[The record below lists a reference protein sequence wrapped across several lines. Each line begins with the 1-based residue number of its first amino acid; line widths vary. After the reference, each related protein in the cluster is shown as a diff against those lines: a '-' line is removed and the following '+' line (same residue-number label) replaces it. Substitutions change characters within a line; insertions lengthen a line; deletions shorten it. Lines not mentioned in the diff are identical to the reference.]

1 MEPIFDSLAK
11 STKTLMFK
19 EPFYGMFLISL
30 NKDTSES
37 IPTACVSKNNIN
49 CQLTINPNYWNGLD
63 EKTKVAVLKHELL
76 HIVFFHILEH
86 KGYDDHTLFN
96 IAADLEVNQYIEDE
110 WKGEKWE
117 GLELSHYKELNLPFR
132 AGTKKYYELLQQVN
146 KNRQQQGIGVHNKN
160 QNGNGQA
167 TMDDLKDMLDRVKN
181 QQQQGQ
187 GNGGDDDISKDY
199 DGSSPEKS
207 KVWMTYDAMKAGQ
220 STVCSH
226 ELWKEFMDSLS
237 EADRKL
243 IQQQVNYQV
252 KQIAEDV
259 KSKNRGYIPS
269 ELKDYIDSLFEI
281 VEPVLDWKS
290 YVRRFGGSSSKVYT
304 KKTRRKLNKR
314 YAENPALKIKQ
325 RKNILVAIDTSGSVN
340 KESILEFFN
349 EIHHIHKSGVNVWVA
364 DCDAKVANVG
374 EYKGKAPEFITGRG
388 GTDFDPAI
396 EYYNEN
402 SHKFNTLIYLTD
414 GECSA
419 PKTKPKTPML
429 WVICSEGVDLKSV
442 EDYPGMK
449 VKITR

>member
-30 NKDTSES
+30 NKETSES

-49 CQLTINPNYWNGLD
+49 CQLTINPTYWNSLD

-76 HIVFFHILEH
+76 HIVFFHILMQKEF
-86 KGYDDHTLFN
+86 DDHTLLN
-96 IAADLEVNQYIEDE
+96 IAADLEVNQFIEDE

-117 GLELSHYKELNLPFR
+117 GLELSSYKELNLPVK
-132 AGTKKYYELLQQVN
+132 AGTRKYYELLQQVN
-146 KNRQQQGIGVHNKN
+146 ENRKQQNIGMPNKGGTHGN
-160 QNGNGQA
+160 DPNSNGQA
-167 TMDDLKDMLDRVKN
+167 SMDDLKDMLERIKN
-181 QQQQGQ
+181 GD
-187 GNGGDDDISKDY
+187 GGVDASDY

-207 KVWMTYDAMKAGQ
+207 KIWMTYDAMKAGGK
-220 STVCSH
+220 TVCSH
-226 ELWKEFMDSLS
+226 ELWKEFMDGLS
-237 EADRKL
+237 EADKKL
-243 IQQQVNYQV
+243 IQQQVNYQC

-259 KSKNRGYIPS
+259 KSKNRGYVPS
-269 ELKDYIDSLFEI
+269 ELKDYIDSLFEV

-340 KESILEFFN
+340 KESIVEFFN

-364 DCDAKVANVG
+364 DCDASVADVY

-388 GTDFDPAI
+388 GTDFNPAI
-396 EYYNEN
+396 EYYNEH

-419 PKTKPKTPML
+419 PTVKPKTPML
-429 WVICSEGVDLKSV
+429 WVLCSDGVELKSI
-442 EDYPGMK
+442 EEYPGAK